1 MTSYKYI
8 PMKKHLL
15 SAFAFL
21 LAFTLVAQ
29 KNKNNYT
36 FASQIN
42 VMTFN
47 LRYDGPND
55 GENSWVHRKDGVTKT
70 ILLNNVDIL
79 GAQEVLHNQLI
90 DLEKALPDYT
100 WIGVGREDGIEKGE
114 YSPIFYNHN
123 KFTEIGSGYFWLSQT
138 PFAAGS
144 KGWDAACERIA
155 TWAKLK
161 DNASGIVFFV
171 LNTHFDHIGQVAR
184 EESVKLILDKINLYT
199 RKQQLPTLVL
209 GDFNATP
216 TSTVVKMITDKTN
229 PLHLTDARLAAPKV
243 SGPAWSF
250 HDFGRVPVAK
260 RELIDY
266 VFVRNNVNVLL
277 YEVIDNTKG
286 GTYTSDHCA
295 VVVKVKL

>member
-1 MTSYKYI
+1 
-8 PMKKHLL
+8 MKKYLL

-21 LAFTLVAQ
+21 LAYALVAQ
-29 KNKNNYT
+29 KNKNNYSP
-36 FASQIN
+36 ASQIN

-55 GENSWVHRKDGVTKT
+55 GENSWSNRREGVTKT
-70 ILLNNVDIL
+70 ILLNSVDIL
-79 GAQEVLHNQLI
+79 GAQEVLHNQLM
-90 DLEKALPDYT
+90 DLEKALPGYT

-138 PFAAGS
+138 PFDAGS

-161 DNASGIVFFV
+161 DNDSGIIFFV
-171 LNTHFDHIGQVAR
+171 LNTHFDHIGKVAR
-184 EESVKLILDKINLYT
+184 EESVKLILDKVNLYT
-199 RKQQLPTLVL
+199 RKQMLPTIVM
-209 GDFNATP
+209 GDFNAAP
-216 TSTVVKMITDKTN
+216 TSNVIQMLTDKSN
-229 PLHLTDARLAAPKV
+229 PLHLSDSRLVAPKTN
-243 SGPAWSF
+243 GPAWSF
-250 HDFGRVPVAK
+250 HDFGRVPIAK

-266 VFVRNNVNVLL
+266 VFVRNNVNVLS

-286 GTYTSDHCA
+286 GVYTSDHCA